1 MAFDGVVGSMQGA
14 DAPLLAES
22 VGGIP
27 RGLCPDHTV
36 EDDPGAGFM
45 NTVTKY
51 MVSGEI
57 TTSSSSTLVR
67 SLLDLKRLDG
77 LNLLIYRVIVGR
89 GKRLAE
95 GDGGSSGTA
104 KIHRLRQWGHPPDLP
119 ACLLSDL
126 AFEPARLRLLAE
138 P

>member
-1 MAFDGVVGSMQGA
+1 
-14 DAPLLAES
+14 
-22 VGGIP
+22 
-27 RGLCPDHTV
+27 
-36 EDDPGAGFM
+36 M

-67 SLLDLKRLDG
+67 SLLDLKRLDE

-95 GDGGSSGTA
+95 GNVDQLPPELIRSTA
-104 KIHRLRQWGHPPDLP
+104 FDNWGQPPALS
-119 ACLLSDL
+119 AHLLSDL
-126 AFEPARLRLLAE
+126 ACSSSLTSSPGRAVMWRGTY
-138 P
+138 